1 MWEVIREAER
11 AEVTNRSIRRG
22 IDIDLSVC
30 VGVGMAFYVKIT
42 KTFEDLVSA
51 TYRFED
57 SAHCA
62 GTLKFSKPDGQ
73 AVLLTP
79 MSGDEHGYHF
89 DRAAAKLRKHWKRG
103 ELPDF
108 TEWAS

>member
-1 MWEVIREAER
+1 MLNFVLDPGLGSSGMQR
-11 AEVTNRSIRRG
+11 
-22 IDIDLSVC
+22 
-30 VGVGMAFYVKIT
+30 VGMAFYVKIT
-42 KTFEDLVSA
+42 KTFEDSVSA

-73 AVLLTP
+73 AALLTP
-79 MSGDEHGYHF
+79 MPGDEHGYHF